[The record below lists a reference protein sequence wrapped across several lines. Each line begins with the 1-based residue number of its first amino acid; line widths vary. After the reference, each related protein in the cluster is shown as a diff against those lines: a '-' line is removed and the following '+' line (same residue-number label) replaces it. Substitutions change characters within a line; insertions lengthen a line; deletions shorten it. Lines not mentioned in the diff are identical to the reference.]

1 MPEARSPAPTD
12 ASPSSPD
19 EGPGWMSSLGA
30 ARRRSPSTR
39 PVWRSRARLRPGCN
53 SLPPPVRHRAMD
65 AASPPPSPIA
75 ISSDDEQHL
84 TAKHQSEGAMEAEA
98 ASR

>member
-1 MPEARSPAPTD
+1 
-12 ASPSSPD
+12 
-19 EGPGWMSSLGA
+19 
-30 ARRRSPSTR
+30 
-39 PVWRSRARLRPGCN
+39 
-53 SLPPPVRHRAMD
+53 MD